1 MLITA
6 ISDTHMPKRGRKLPK
21 FLIEYLKISDV
32 IIHAGDW
39 QDWSVYKELSSFGR
53 LEGVFGNTD
62 SGGLKEMLKDK
73 LILNIN
79 GFKLGIV
86 HGHGKGKTT
95 EKRALDSFA
104 DDKLDCLIYGHS
116 HIPVLKKENGTL
128 IINPGSPVDKRR
140 QPRFS
145 FAVIRAEEELSA
157 ELIYFDKES

>member
-6 ISDTHMPKRGRKLPK
+6 ISDTHMPKRGRVLPR
-21 FLIEYLKISDV
+21 LLTEYLEISDV

-39 QDWSVYKELSSFGR
+39 QDLSVYRELSSFGQ
-53 LEGVFGNTD
+53 LEGVLGNTD
-62 SGGLKEMLKDK
+62 SGELKEMLKDK

-79 GFKLGIV
+79 GFKIGVV

-95 EKRALDSFA
+95 EKRALEAFA
-104 DDKLDCLIYGHS
+104 ADKLDCVIYGHS
-116 HIPVLKKENGTL
+116 HIPALKKENGTL
-128 IINPGSPVDKRR
+128 IINPGSPTDKRR

-157 ELIYFDKES
+157 EIVYFDKES